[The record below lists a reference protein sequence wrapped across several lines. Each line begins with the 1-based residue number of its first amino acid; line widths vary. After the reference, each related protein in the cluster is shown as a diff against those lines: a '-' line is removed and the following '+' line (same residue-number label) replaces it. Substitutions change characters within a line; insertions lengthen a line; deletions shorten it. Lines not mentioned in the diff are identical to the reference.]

1 MSPDYWL
8 AIYHS
13 RASCLLTGCLYKK
26 QIVFLYFHSQYLI
39 QSEQVWVNMTDFT
52 KRYCLNIHHFF
63 AHLKKKKKKNR
74 QHLFIQINLSN
85 TSLASHF
92 ISKYIKDTI
101 SNQYKSRLL
110 SYDKRCIDSAVS
122 STLHVT
128 LSVDLSIKILTPK
141 CWTGALINLTQL
153 NYSILMSLLNRKQ
166 LPAPITKM

>member
-1 MSPDYWL
+1 MSPDYCL

-26 QIVFLYFHSQYLI
+26 QILFLYFHNQYLI
-39 QSEQVWVNMTDFT
+39 QSEQLWVNMTDFT
-52 KRYCLNIHHFF
+52 KRHCLNIHHFF
-63 AHLKKKKKKNR
+63 AHLKKKKKQTR
-74 QHLFIQINLSN
+74 QHLLIQINLSN
-85 TSLASHF
+85 TSLSSHV

-101 SNQYKSRLL
+101 NNQYKSRLL
-110 SYDKRCIDSAVS
+110 SYDKHCIDSTIS

-141 CWTGALINLTQL
+141 CWTGALINLPQL
-153 NYSILMSLLNRKQ
+153 NCSILMSLLNRKQ